1 MENNITNQGNN
12 NIIIQGITD
21 SSITLE
27 VNGATQEIQNEMATL
42 NALLEQ
48 MNAQQVQMADKIY
61 DLGELGQAD
70 LGLKKTFNVLITK
83 KLMTALAENGLV
95 PAQKFLDKTK
105 SINGWEND
113 SRFADVAK
121 NLITFA
127 FVGVVGAQLRKI
139 MAIGKESLSE
149 EKQQSYIQSC
159 HLTAQKSIQLLNYT
173 LISAFWDVQ
182 KTNNYELNEEETRE
196 LSLFFDDSIE
206 RSLADY
212 ATLLEILM
220 KLFEKHEIALPLEG
234 LKELKIER
242 FKKSCNRIQ
251 KLKNLLEKSQHSLMT
266 CFEIEGQLTQL
277 LTHLILFMNYDM
289 LSVKSV
295 VYDEKRTSS
304 PKYIHSYI
312 ELGIDQK
319 FNENTEKLNILETPV
334 VTDSV
339 LIYDKRSNYEV
350 YVNLSPFVIDYNT
363 QMFEKGA
370 KICFFSSKHI
380 SDASLN
386 YRFLEDNSIENVN
399 YSNMLNANTKLENLM
414 KEKNDYIKLKFDL
427 IFQQFEEAKKEVLKN
442 STKGE
447 NGAEDV
453 SFDDLFA

>member
-27 VNGATQEIQNEMATL
+27 VNGATQEIQNEMAAL

-48 MNAQQVQMADKIY
+48 MNAQQVQMADKVY
-61 DLGELGQAD
+61 DLSQLGEAD
-70 LGLKKTFNVLITK
+70 LGVKKTFNVLITK
-83 KLMTALAENGLV
+83 KLMVALAENGLV

-139 MAIGKESLSE
+139 MAIGKEALSE
-149 EKQQSYIQSC
+149 EKQQTYIQSC
-159 HLTAQKSIQLLNYT
+159 YLTSQKAIQLLNFT
-173 LISAFWDVQ
+173 LISAFWDIQ
-182 KTNNYELNEEETRE
+182 KTNNYELNEAETKE

-206 RSLADY
+206 RNLADY
-212 ATLLEILM
+212 ATLFEVLV
-220 KLFEKHEIALPLEG
+220 KLFEKHEIDLPLKG
-234 LKELKIER
+234 LKDLKIEQ

-251 KLKNLLEKSQHSLMT
+251 KLQSLLEKSQHSLMT
-266 CFEIEGQLTQL
+266 CFEMEGQLTKFL
-277 LTHLILFMNYDM
+277 SHLILFMNYDM

-319 FNENTEKLNILETPV
+319 FNENTEKLNILNTPV
-334 VTDSV
+334 VTDAV

-370 KICFFSSKHI
+370 KVCFFSSKHI

-399 YSNMLNANTKLENLM
+399 FSNMLNANTKLENLM
-414 KEKNDYIKLKFDL
+414 KERNDYIKLKFDL

-447 NGAEDV
+447 EAEDV
-453 SFDDLFA
+453 SFDDLFG

>member
-27 VNGATQEIQNEMATL
+27 VNGATQEIQNEMAAL

-70 LGLKKTFNVLITK
+70 LGVKKTFNVLMTK
-83 KLMTALAENGLV
+83 KLMLALADNGLT

-139 MAIGKESLSE
+139 MAIGKEALSE

-159 HLTAQKSIQLLNYT
+159 HLTAQKAIQLLNFT
-173 LISAFWDVQ
+173 LISAFWDAQ
-182 KTNNYELNEEETRE
+182 KTGNYQLNAEETKE
-196 LSLFFDDSIE
+196 LSLFFNDSIE
-206 RSLADY
+206 RSLTNY
-212 ATLLEILM
+212 ATLLGVLIQ
-220 KLFEKHEIALPLEG
+220 LFEKHKLPLPLKG
-234 LKELKIER
+234 LEALKIER
-242 FKKSCNRIQ
+242 FTKSCHRIQ
-251 KLKNLLEKSQHSLMT
+251 KLKSLLEKSQHSLMT
-266 CFEIEGQLTQL
+266 CFEMEGQLTQF

-289 LSVKSV
+289 LSIKRVL
-295 VYDEKRTSS
+295 YDEKRTSS
-304 PKYIHSYI
+304 PQYIHSYI

-319 FNENTEKLNILETPV
+319 FNENTEKLNILHTPV
-334 VTDSV
+334 VTDAV
-339 LIYDKRSNYEV
+339 LIYDKRSNYEE

-380 SDASLN
+380 SDSSLN

-399 YSNMLNANTKLENLM
+399 FSNMLNANTKLENLM

-427 IFQQFEEAKKEVLKN
+427 VFQQFEEAKAEVLKN
-442 STKGE
+442 STPME
-447 NGAEDV
+447 NDAEDV
-453 SFDDLFA
+453 SFDDLFG

>member
-1 MENNITNQGNN
+1 MENNTTNQGNN

-27 VNGATQEIQNEMATL
+27 VNGATQEIQNEMAAL
-42 NALLEQ
+42 NALLEE

-61 DLGELGQAD
+61 DLAELGQAD
-70 LGLKKTFNVLITK
+70 IGVKKTFNVLITK
-83 KLMTALAENGLV
+83 KLMLALAENGLV

-113 SRFADVAK
+113 SRFSDVAK

-127 FVGVVGAQLRKI
+127 FVGVIGTQLRKI
-139 MAIGKESLSE
+139 MAIGKEALSE
-149 EKQQSYIQSC
+149 EKQQTYIQGCYIAS
-159 HLTAQKSIQLLNYT
+159 QKAIQLLNFT
-173 LISAFWDVQ
+173 LISAFWDAQ
-182 KTNNYELNEEETRE
+182 KGGNYELNEEETKE
-196 LSLFFDDSIE
+196 LRLFFDDSIE

-212 ATLLEILM
+212 ATLLETLM
-220 KLFEKHEIALPLEG
+220 KVFEKHGLSLPLKG
-234 LKELKIER
+234 LKELKLER
-242 FKKSCNRIQ
+242 FKKTCNRIK
-251 KLKNLLEKSQHSLMT
+251 KLHDLLEKSQHSLMT
-266 CFEIEGQLTQL
+266 CFEIEGQLTQFL
-277 LTHLILFMNYDM
+277 SHLILFMNYEM
-289 LSVKSV
+289 LSIKSV
-295 VYDEKRTSS
+295 IYDEKRTST
-304 PKYIHSYI
+304 PQYIHSYI

-319 FNENTEKLNILETPV
+319 FNENTEKLNILKTPV
-334 VTDSV
+334 VTDAV
-339 LIYDKRSNYEV
+339 LIYDKRSNYDV

-399 YSNMLNANTKLENLM
+399 FSNMLNDNTKLENLM
-414 KEKNDYIKLKFDL
+414 KEKKDYIKLKFDL

-442 STKGE
+442 STAGE
-447 NGAEDV
+447 AGAEDV
-453 SFDDLFA
+453 SFDDLFG

>member
-27 VNGATQEIQNEMATL
+27 VNGATQEIQNEMAAL
-42 NALLEQ
+42 NALMEQ

-61 DLGELGQAD
+61 DLGQLGQAD

-83 KLMTALAENGLV
+83 KLMLALAENGLS

-105 SINGWEND
+105 SMDGWEND
-113 SRFADVAK
+113 SRFSDVAK

-127 FVGVVGAQLRKI
+127 FVGVIGAQLRKI
-139 MAIGKESLSE
+139 MAIGKEPLSE
-149 EKQQSYIQSC
+149 EKQQTYIQSC
-159 HLTAQKSIQLLNYT
+159 YLTSQKAIQLLNFT
-173 LISAFWDVQ
+173 FLSAFWDVQ
-182 KTNNYELNEEETRE
+182 KTNNYELNEEETKE

-206 RSLADY
+206 RNLANY
-212 ATLLEILM
+212 ATLLDLLI
-220 KLFEKHEIALPLEG
+220 KLFQRHQIALPLKG
-234 LKELKIER
+234 LENLKIER
-242 FKKSCNRIQ
+242 FKKNCNRIQ
-251 KLKNLLEKSQHSLMT
+251 KLKSLLEKSQHSLIT
-266 CFEIEGQLTQL
+266 CFEMEGQLTQL
-277 LTHLILFMNYDM
+277 LSHLILFMNYDM

-295 VYDEKRTSS
+295 IYDEKRTSS
-304 PKYIHSYI
+304 PQYIHSYI

-319 FNENTEKLNILETPV
+319 FNENTEKLNILKTPV
-334 VTDSV
+334 VTDAV
-339 LIYDKRSNYEV
+339 LIYDKRSNYEE

-399 YSNMLNANTKLENLM
+399 FSNMLNDNTKLENLM
-414 KEKNDYIKLKFDL
+414 KERSNHIKLKFDL

-447 NGAEDV
+447 DTEDV
-453 SFDDLFA
+453 NFDDLFG

>member
-1 MENNITNQGNN
+1 MENKITNQGNN

-27 VNGATQEIQNEMATL
+27 VNGATQEIQNEMAAL

-48 MNAQQVQMADKIY
+48 MNVQQVQMADKIY
-61 DLGELGQAD
+61 DLGEIGQAD
-70 LGLKKTFNVLITK
+70 LGIKKTFNVLITK

-127 FVGVVGAQLRKI
+127 FVGVIGTQLRKI
-139 MAIGKESLSE
+139 MAIGKEALSE
-149 EKQQSYIQSC
+149 KKQQTYIQSC
-159 HLTAQKSIQLLNYT
+159 YLTSQKAIQLLNFT

-182 KTNNYELNEEETRE
+182 KTNNYELNEEETKE
-196 LSLFFDDSIE
+196 LNLFFDDSIE
-206 RSLADY
+206 RNLADY
-212 ATLLEILM
+212 ATLLDVLI
-220 KLFEKHEIALPLEG
+220 KLFQKYEIPLPLKG
-234 LKELKIER
+234 LKDLKVDR
-242 FKKSCNRIQ
+242 FQKTCNRLQ
-251 KLKNLLEKSQHSLMT
+251 KLQGLLEKSQHSLMT

-277 LTHLILFMNYDM
+277 LSHLILFMNYEM

-295 VYDEKRTSS
+295 IYDEKRTSS

-339 LIYDKRSNYEV
+339 LIYEKKSNYEV

-399 YSNMLNANTKLENLM
+399 FSNMLNPNTKLENLM

-442 STKGE
+442 STKGAD
-447 NGAEDV
+447 GAEDV
-453 SFDDLFA
+453 SFDDLFG

>member
-27 VNGATQEIQNEMATL
+27 VNGATQEIQNEMAAL

-61 DLGELGQAD
+61 NLGELGQAD
-70 LGLKKTFNVLITK
+70 LGVKKTFNVLITK
-83 KLMTALAENGLV
+83 KLMLALAENGLV

-105 SINGWEND
+105 KINGWEND
-113 SRFADVAK
+113 TRFADVAK

-127 FVGVVGAQLRKI
+127 FVGVIGAQLRKI
-139 MAIGKESLSE
+139 MAIGKEALSE
-149 EKQQSYIQSC
+149 DKQQTYIQSC
-159 HLTAQKSIQLLNYT
+159 YLTGQKAVQLLNFAFV
-173 LISAFWDVQ
+173 SAFWDAQ

-196 LSLFFDDSIE
+196 LNLFFDDSIE
-206 RSLADY
+206 RNLADY
-212 ATLLEILM
+212 ATLLDLLI
-220 KLFEKHEIALPLEG
+220 KLFERHGISLPLKGLEG
-234 LKELKIER
+234 LKIER
-242 FKKSCNRIQ
+242 FKKTCHRIQ
-251 KLKNLLEKSQHSLMT
+251 NLQSLLEKSQHSIMT
-266 CFEIEGQLTQL
+266 CFEMEGQLTKL

-319 FNENTEKLNILETPV
+319 FNENTEKLNILNTPV
-334 VTDSV
+334 VTDAV
-339 LIYDKRSNYEV
+339 LIYDKRSNYEA

-399 YSNMLNANTKLENLM
+399 YSNMLNENTKLENLM
-414 KEKNDYIKLKFDL
+414 KERGNHIKLKFDL

-442 STKGE
+442 STQGE
-447 NGAEDV
+447 DDAEDV
-453 SFDDLFA
+453 SFDDLFG

>member
-21 SSITLE
+21 SSITLQI
-27 VNGATQEIQNEMATL
+27 NGATQEIQNEMATL

-48 MNAQQVQMADKIY
+48 MNVQQVQMADKIY

-83 KLMTALAENGLV
+83 KLMVALAENGLV

-105 SINGWEND
+105 SMNGWEND
-113 SRFADVAK
+113 NRFADVAK

-127 FVGVVGAQLRKI
+127 FVGVIGAQLRKI
-139 MAIGKESLSE
+139 MAIGKEALSE
-149 EKQQSYIQSC
+149 GKQQTYIQSC
-159 HLTAQKSIQLLNYT
+159 YLTSQKAIQLLNFT
-173 LISAFWDVQ
+173 LISVFWDVQ
-182 KTNNYELNEEETRE
+182 KTNNYELNEEETKE
-196 LSLFFDDSIE
+196 LNLFFDDSIE
-206 RSLADY
+206 RNLADY
-212 ATLLEILM
+212 ATLLELLVN
-220 KLFEKHEIALPLEG
+220 LFEKHQIDFPLKG
-234 LKELKIER
+234 LKDLNIER
-242 FKKSCNRIQ
+242 FKKTCKRIQ
-251 KLKNLLEKSQHSLMT
+251 KLQNSLEESQHSLMT
-266 CFEIEGQLTQL
+266 CFEMEGQLTQF

-295 VYDEKRTSS
+295 IYDEKRTSS

-319 FNENTEKLNILETPV
+319 FNENTEKLNILNTPV
-334 VTDSV
+334 VTDAV

-399 YSNMLNANTKLENLM
+399 FSNMLNANTKLENLM
-414 KEKNDYIKLKFDL
+414 KEKKDYIKLKFDL

-442 STKGE
+442 STQGE
-447 NGAEDV
+447 SGAEDV
-453 SFDDLFA
+453 SFDDLFG